1 MAEDKQLITPQQK
14 KDWFEG
20 WSKMMVNIWRDRLHK
35 HKVWCSGSLYASVS
49 EQNLSME
56 GANADVVKIVHNFLQ
71 YGIYVDM
78 GTGKEFGGERNEK
91 GQLIKETTRKP
102 KPWLSK
108 AYYRSTMVAKD
119 FAAEAYGDQFVAIMS
134 TNIRAIAKAWREKS

>member
-1 MAEDKQLITPQQK
+1 MAEDKLITTQQK

-20 WSKMMVNIWRDRLHK
+20 WSKMMVQIWRDRLHK
-35 HKVWCSGSLYASVS
+35 HRVWRSGSLYASVS
-49 EQNLSME
+49 EQHLSME
-56 GANADVVKIVHNFLQ
+56 GANANVVKIVHNFLQ

-91 GQLIKETTRKP
+91 GQLIKETARKP